1 MFKKQIAH
9 GLDNRDYLQC
19 MEKMRASHPTR
30 AHLFEDVCKIASG
43 IFPKVPTTSLNK
55 FTDLWFNDP
64 SVVESVYAS
73 MKSPNLCFLH
83 PIYVNHNGIFVIH
96 QHLGRSSYDASVL
109 NPHIYKTTQ
118 IDTCSTTHMAIPLM
132 FDEHANILLI
142 TVDDLYD
149 LKVTV
154 EHFEPH
160 GSIYDPP
167 KDKTPLTY
175 NIENKAVELI
185 SLLFNVTRESIHYI
199 PPATLCF
206 SNWIG
211 PQWHVR
217 NSAPWWGTCTFW
229 SMLYAF
235 KRLLS
240 PETPPVTTFNEIQT
254 MAEKMEGNDDLV
266 KATIEAFMKLVNI
279 DETAYTVNG
288 ERLFLTDVRKNI
300 SNEAR
305 KRKGGDGKR
314 GSGKRGSGNGKKGK
328 TKKRHIINGGTNRQQ
343 LLIVFDIDETLIH
356 YMPSKYYHLWN
367 EKKHLFPKKSYVEI
381 TKKNGTKDV
390 IIFRPHLQQLFDYLH
405 ANRETIKVAIWTY
418 SERDYAASIADTLT
432 RRYNLPAN
440 FFLFLKG
447 GEDIDDEND
456 YPKNLKIIFKEYPE
470 FNVFNTILVD
480 DRYTNINHNVNEKN
494 GLLIEPFA
502 PFGTEKARILLDNA
516 VIQNMIN
523 NDHVMLDAKHI
534 FEAVHKDIM
543 GCDETDI
550 DEGFYTEPV
559 FSSRIKR
566 MGLEQFL
573 QSFAIKP
580 QRVDRIVSIGTPYLS
595 PEFLIVKS
603 GLEPR
608 IKTPSCKSST
618 QKTRKS
624 I

>member
-9 GLDNRDYLQC
+9 NKDYLQC
-19 MEKMRASHPTR
+19 MEKIHASHPTR

-43 IFPKVPTTSLNK
+43 IFSKVPATSLHK

-73 MKSPNLCFLH
+73 IKSPNLCFLH
-83 PIYVNHNGIFVIH
+83 PIYINHNGVFFIH
-96 QHLGRSSYDASVL
+96 QHLGRSSYDAKVL
-109 NPHIYKTTQ
+109 DPHMYKQTQ
-118 IDTCSTTHMAIPLM
+118 IDACSTTHMAIPLM

-142 TVDDLYD
+142 TLDDLYD
-149 LKVTV
+149 LQVNV

-160 GSIYDPP
+160 GPIYDPP
-167 KDKTPLTY
+167 KKSLPLTY

-185 SLLFNVTRESIHYI
+185 SLLFNVTDASIHYI

-206 SNWIG
+206 SHWTG

-217 NSAPWWGTCTFW
+217 DSVPWWGTCTFW

-240 PETPPVTTFNEIQT
+240 PETPPVTTFNEIKT
-254 MAEKMEGNDDLV
+254 MAEKMEGNDELV

-279 DETAYTVNG
+279 DETSYTVNG
-288 ERLFLTDVRKNI
+288 DRVFLTDVRKNI

-305 KRKGGDGKR
+305 KREGGMGKR
-314 GSGKRGSGNGKKGK
+314 GKKQ
-328 TKKRHIINGGTNRQQ
+328 TRKRHIIKGGTNRQQ

-356 YMPSKYYHLWN
+356 YMPSKYYHLWI

-418 SERDYAASIADTLT
+418 SERDYATSIAETLM
-432 RRYNLPAN
+432 RRYNLPPD

-480 DRYTNINHNVNEKN
+480 DRYTNINHSVNEKN

-502 PFGTEKARILLDNA
+502 PFGTEKTRVLLDNA
-516 VIQNMIN
+516 VIQNMVT
-523 NDHVMLDAKHI
+523 NDRVMLDAKRI
-534 FEAVHKDIM
+534 FEAVYKDIM

-559 FSSRIKR
+559 FSSRIVR
-566 MGLEQFL
+566 MGLEPYL

-603 GLEPR
+603 GLEPYELKPS
-608 IKTPSCKSST
+608 IKRSKRSST
-618 QKTRKS
+618 RKTRKS